1 MSIKFRFLSIC
12 LSVLSVIGTLRLA
25 TNSLRQNG
33 GIKGHTVLATAGP
46 SALIRSLRPIYPY
59 SVIAGGAYS
68 PGELQYAH
76 GKDDVVRTHYSDF
89 DVNHAKIVTLTDDRF
104 QYVSYRLK
112 DHIFWTKKRL
122 RIPKGE
128 LLLTDG
134 VNFAR
139 ARCGNRLSDTPHQ
152 AATNLHEPD
161 PLALSLPPVT
171 SEMLPKMAMA
181 TPPPLAPSLNGIH
194 AEEQPTTPQA
204 QTGAMLPAE
213 LPSGISPV
221 SASWPDEPVQTGFAP
236 AYAGAPASEV
246 ERKLPPTTVPPI
258 TILPP
263 VTPLPVKPP
272 TPGPPDST
280 PIPEPNTLG
289 LFLAT
294 LIISVWALVRMTP
307 KEEPKS

>member
-1 MSIKFRFLSIC
+1 MSHKFRFLSIC
-12 LSVLSVIGTLRLA
+12 LSVLSVIGTLQLA
-25 TNSLRQNG
+25 TNSLRQSG
-33 GIKGHTVLATAGP
+33 GINGHTVLATAGP

-76 GKDDVVRTHYSDF
+76 GKDDVVRAHYSDF
-89 DVNHAKIVTLTDDRF
+89 DVNHAKLVTLTDDRF

-134 VNFAR
+134 IHFAR

-152 AATNLHEPD
+152 AATTAHEPD
-161 PLALSLPPVT
+161 PQSLSLPPVT
-171 SEMLPKMAMA
+171 AEMLPKMALA
-181 TPPPLAPSLNGIH
+181 TPPSLGGIH
-194 AEEQPTTPQA
+194 AEDVPTTPTA
-204 QTGAMLPAE
+204 QTGAMPPAE
-213 LPSGISPV
+213 LASGISHV
-221 SASWPDEPVQTGFAP
+221 SAPWPDEPVQTGFAP
-236 AYAGAPASEV
+236 AYAGTPVTAAEKKSST
-246 ERKLPPTTVPPI
+246 TTVPP
-258 TILPP
+258 TNILPP

-289 LFLAT
+289 LFLVT
-294 LIISVWALVRMTP
+294 LVISVWALVRMTP
-307 KEEPKS
+307 KDEPKS